1 MSAVSPSFLSRPFL
15 TLAGVVAAS
24 GLTVTQAFA
33 GQVVVDVEIPQQ
45 KVAEY
50 HKPYVAGWIEDASG
64 AHLGN
69 AFLWYDVKKPENR
82 GAKWLK
88 DLRSWWRKSG
98 RDLSSTDGFS
108 GATRAP
114 GRNALTLDSNLPL
127 FKNLKPG
134 QYSFV
139 VEASREQAGH
149 EVVKVPL
156 AWNPAKATTGKA
168 KGSTELGEVKVTYKP

>member
-1 MSAVSPSFLSRPFL
+1 MTAKFLAF
-15 TLAGVVAAS
+15 AAVAAT
-24 GLTVTQAFA
+24 GLTVSVANA
-33 GQVVVDVEIPQQ
+33 GQVVLDIEIPTQ

-64 AHLGN
+64 NHVAN

-98 RDLSSTDGFS
+98 RDLASTDGFS

-114 GRNALTLDSNLPL
+114 GRNTLALDANTSA
-127 FKNLKPG
+127 FKGLKPG
-134 QYSFV
+134 AYSFV
-139 VEASREQAGH
+139 VEASREQGGH
-149 EVVKVPL
+149 DQVKLPL
-156 AWNPAKATTGKA
+156 VWNPAKAATASA
-168 KGSTELGEVKVTYKP
+168 KGTAELGTVKLSYKP